1 MLPAGTKEL
10 VEAHV
15 GIPARLLATRS
26 TTGRT
31 TEIVLRVVMKVL
43 KTTPVYKKMINKK
56 MHLASP
62 FLACTL
68 FFLKPC
74 LPISLGSQPRRRT
87 GRTRQRRRPPPCP
100 TEKMMEL

>member
-31 TEIVLRVVMKVL
+31 TEIVLRVVMKV
-43 KTTPVYKKMINKK
+43 
-56 MHLASP
+56 
-62 FLACTL
+62 
-68 FFLKPC
+68 
-74 LPISLGSQPRRRT
+74 RRY
-87 GRTRQRRRPPPCP
+87 
-100 TEKMMEL
+100 